1 MASYSFDNEDLTDGQ
16 GGADASA
23 VVTGLGSYS
32 GSVSYEEG
40 VEGQA
45 IRLGDYG
52 LKLNQQN
59 LGEDF
64 TVSMWLK
71 PDKTLA
77 DNQSVLFLGHHNPEK
92 WLAVAGTA
100 EGPL

>member
-1 MASYSFDNEDLTDGQ
+1 MKRKNLISGLLAGALVLTSVVIPGAKSVNAEEYDLTNGLVASYSFDNEDLTDGQ

-59 LGEDF
+59 LGE
-64 TVSMWLK
+64 
-71 PDKTLA
+71 
-77 DNQSVLFLGHHNPEK
+77 E
-92 WLAVAGTA
+92 
-100 EGPL
+100 